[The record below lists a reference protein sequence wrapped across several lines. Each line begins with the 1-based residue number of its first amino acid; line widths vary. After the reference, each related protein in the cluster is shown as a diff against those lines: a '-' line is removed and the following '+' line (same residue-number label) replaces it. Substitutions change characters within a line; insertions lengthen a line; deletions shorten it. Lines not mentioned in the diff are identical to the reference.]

1 MTSPSSDWSF
11 RKRDTSHNSRGRGPR
26 AKGSNSQL
34 YREVADFFWGR
45 PRPGENPKVAAFMF
59 RAMVGLR
66 NLLNMIGVKSGE
78 RTVEYNWLL
87 ENLRH
92 AKSPESVHL
101 STLTQATD
109 RRRLLD
115 VGCGYSRLDCVLH
128 FLGYETYAIDVNE
141 PRYVFAEIQR
151 FKKADITER
160 PFPENFFDV
169 IIAISTLEHLGIGAF
184 EDPLIEDGDL
194 LAMKQMH
201 DMLRVNGEVLL
212 TGPFSPRPLLTWHRF
227 YDPSRLDLLKRGF
240 KVVKETYYV
249 NRGRRWSAVSLDEA
263 STYVESRGPFLFAA
277 GGPNALFCIKLR
289 KNSIIS

>member
-1 MTSPSSDWSF
+1 MTSSSDRSF
-11 RKRDTSHNSRGRGPR
+11 QRRETSRNSSEVGPK
-26 AKGSNSQL
+26 AKGSSSQL

-45 PRPGENPKVAAFMF
+45 PRPGESPKIAAFMF
-59 RAMVGLR
+59 RTMVELR
-66 NLLNMIGVKSGE
+66 NLLNLIGVKSGE

-92 AKSPESVHL
+92 LKSAESVNL
-101 STLTQATD
+101 SSLTKAAD
-109 RRRLLD
+109 RPRLLD
-115 VGCGYSRLDCVLH
+115 VGCGYSRLDCALH

-141 PRYVFAEIQR
+141 PRYVFAGIQR

-169 IIAISTLEHLGIGAF
+169 IIAVSTLEHLGIGAF

-201 DMLRVNGEVLL
+201 GMLRVNGEVLV
-212 TGPFSPRPLLTWHRF
+212 TGPFSPKPILTWHRF
-227 YDPSRLDLLKRGF
+227 YDPSRLALLKRGF

-249 NRGRRWSAVSLDEA
+249 NRGTKWRAVSLDEA

-277 GGPNALFCIKLR
+277 GGPNALFCIKLK
-289 KNSIIS
+289 KNSNIS